1 MSDYT
6 SIQISKNTKEKLDLC
21 KGLNNLSYNK
31 IIERLLEQS
40 GGVIV
45 EDVVEI
51 QREQTAFSLKYWDK
65 NDNHKVRDISYVELM
80 NANVGDMFY
89 VVDPASIVSNDYVT
103 GNARV
108 MAKWED
114 DVILL
119 ITETSCNKGV
129 FDWIKSVVHI
139 SLF

>member
-6 SIQISKNTKEKLDLC
+6 SIQISKDTKEKLDLC

-51 QREQTAFSLKYWDK
+51 QREQTAFSLKYWDSSGVNK
-65 NDNHKVRDISYVELM
+65 IRDISYAELKESRVDMDFEIDVEPAKDVDFV
-80 NANVGDMFY
+80 NAWATVKAIDG
-89 VVDPASIVSNDYVT
+89 S
-103 GNARV
+103 
-108 MAKWED
+108 

-119 ITETSCNKGV
+119 VSEVSRRDGV
-129 FDWIKSVVHI
+129 VSSIKSVVHI